1 MQEPPHRFININL
14 ICGFS
19 ECGKDT
25 VAKMFDEHYKY
36 IHYKISNFSKKNQHV
51 ETDYK
56 TSSVQNYKELF
67 PYLNNI
73 SMVYNLLQHIEK
85 EYINNPI
92 TNIINIVISDLRFIN
107 EYNAFLYFFER
118 FSGRLKVNLIKMTRK
133 DSLRYYSIDKK
144 MFDTDHLNF
153 SYNYVIENNSDIPSL
168 ERKMKILH
176 NHIQNDRLEPGRINM
191 VIEQDP

>member
-1 MQEPPHRFININL
+1 MQEPHHFININL

-51 ETDYK
+51 ETDYN
-56 TSSVQNYKELF
+56 TSSVQKYKQLF

-92 TNIINIVISDLRFIN
+92 TNIVNIVISDLRFIN
-107 EYNAFLYFFER
+107 EYNAFLYFFDR
-118 FSGRLKVNLIKMTRK
+118 FSGRLKINLIKMTRK

-176 NHIQNDRLEPGRINM
+176 NHIQNDRLEPRRINM
-191 VIEQDP
+191 IIEQDL